1 MLVPALVLVAS
12 CSGAPPPRPPSDPV
26 AAPRPAGVELPPN
39 VPRPVLTL
47 VAGDLVRIAVFQ
59 QPDLDM
65 EIRIPDDGQIRF
77 PLIGAVP
84 AAGQSTA
91 GFEEAIR
98 QRLAKD
104 YLQSPSVSV
113 TVKEFVKRRVY
124 IVGGV
129 AKPDG
134 YELAPSARMTV
145 LQLVAAAGGLTDRA
159 VRDAVQLIRR
169 QGSGQRVLFRI
180 PLGEVENRMA
190 LGKGDAD
197 LELWPDDLVVVPI
210 STRVAYVLGQV
221 NKPGAVDLPPDRS
234 FTVSMAV
241 SNAGSYTKFAATGS
255 VQVLRHDAAG
265 VSRAIAV
272 NLDAILDGHLDQ
284 DVEIQPGDVVWVPE
298 RGLF

>member
-1 MLVPALVLVAS
+1 VDL
-12 CSGAPPPRPPSDPV
+12 PV
-26 AAPRPAGVELPPN
+26 N

-47 VAGDLVRIAVFQ
+47 MPGDLVKISVFQ
-59 QPDLDM
+59 QPDLDT
-65 EIRIPDDGQIRF
+65 EVRIPENGQIRF

-84 AAGQSTA
+84 AAGQNTSA
-91 GFEEAIR
+91 LEESIR
-98 QRLAKD
+98 QRLAAD

-113 TVKEFVKRRVY
+113 TVREFVKRRVY

-159 VRDAVQLIRR
+159 VRDGVQVIRR
-169 QGSGQRVLFRI
+169 QGSGQRILLRL
-180 PLGEVENRMA
+180 PLGEVESRMA

-210 STRVAYVLGQV
+210 STRVAYVLGAV
-221 NKPGAVDLPPDRS
+221 NKPGAVDLPPDRR

-241 SNAGSYTKFAATGS
+241 SFAGSYTKFASTGS
-255 VQVLRHDAAG
+255 IQVLRRDEAG
-265 VSRAIAV
+265 VSRAIPV
-272 NLDAILDGHLDQ
+272 DLDAILDGRLDQ
-284 DVEIQPGDVVWVPE
+284 DIEVRPGDVVWVPE
-298 RGLF
+298 RGIF